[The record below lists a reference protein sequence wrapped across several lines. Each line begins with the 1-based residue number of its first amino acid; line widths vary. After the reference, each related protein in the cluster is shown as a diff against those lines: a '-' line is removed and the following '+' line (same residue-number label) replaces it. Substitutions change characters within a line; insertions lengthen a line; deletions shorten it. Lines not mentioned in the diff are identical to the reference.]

1 MTSTF
6 LLEQMILEQLAL
18 NFRDNETHLKKIFEK
33 TTGRGIALT
42 ITDNS
47 TSMLSVKSKG
57 ETLYVRL
64 HRIFLE
70 AGTEV
75 VSEVAEFIKKRRGKT
90 PLISG
95 FIKERRAH
103 LKKNVP
109 RRLNLKA
116 TWKYY
121 DLLNIYETINRA
133 YFEGSVSSTI
143 TWGKKSPRYAVRKRT
158 LGSYSSH
165 TNVIRINPLLDN
177 SRVPLY
183 FVEFIVYHEMLHA
196 YIGVKNKNGRRSV
209 HSKEF
214 REHEKIFRDYE
225 RAVAWEKNNRI

>member
-1 MTSTF
+1 M
-6 LLEQMILEQLAL
+6 EQLAL
-18 NFRDNETHLKKIFEK
+18 NFRDNETYLKKIFEK

-64 HRIFLE
+64 NRIFLE

-75 VSEVAEFIKKRRGKT
+75 VSEVAEFIKKKRGKT

-95 FIKERRAH
+95 FIRERREH
-103 LKKNVP
+103 LKKKTP

-116 TWKYY
+116 TGKYY
-121 DLLNIYETINRA
+121 DLLNIFESINRA

-143 TWGKKSPRYAVRKRT
+143 AWGKESPRYAVRKRT

-165 TNVIRINPLLDN
+165 TNAIRINSVLDN
-177 SRVPLY
+177 PRVPRFY
-183 FVEFIVYHEMLHA
+183 IEFIVYHEMLHA
-196 YIGVKNKNGRRSV
+196 FIGVKSKNGRRSI

-214 REHEKIFRDYE
+214 REGEKVFKDYE
-225 RAVAWEKNNRI
+225 KAMAWEKRNRI

>member
-1 MTSTF
+1 M
-6 LLEQMILEQLAL
+6 EQLTL
-18 NFRDNETHLKKIFEK
+18 NFKNNEDHLKNLFEK
-33 TTGRGIALT
+33 VADRPIALT

-64 HRIFLE
+64 NRIFLE

-95 FIKERRAH
+95 FIMERREH
-103 LKKNVP
+103 IKKKVP
-109 RRLNLKA
+109 RRLNLC
-116 TWKYY
+116 TSGKYY
-121 DLLNIYETINRA
+121 DLMNIFESINRA

-165 TNVIRINPLLDN
+165 TNAIRINPLLDN
-177 SRVPLY
+177 SRIPLY

-225 RAVAWEKNNRI
+225 RAVAWEKRNRI

>member
-1 MTSTF
+1 M
-6 LLEQMILEQLAL
+6 EQLAL
-18 NFRDNETHLKKIFEK
+18 NFRDNETYLKKIFEK

-64 HRIFLE
+64 NRIFLE

-75 VSEVAEFIKKRRGKT
+75 VSEVAEFIKKKRGKT

-95 FIKERRAH
+95 FIRERREH
-103 LKKNVP
+103 LKNKTP

-116 TWKYY
+116 TGKYY
-121 DLLNIYETINRA
+121 DLLNIFESINRA

-143 TWGKKSPRYAVRKRT
+143 AWGKESPRYAVRKRT

-165 TNVIRINPLLDN
+165 TNAIRINPVLDN
-177 SRVPLY
+177 PRVPRFY
-183 FVEFIVYHEMLHA
+183 IEFIVYHEMLHA
-196 YIGVKNKNGRRSV
+196 FIGVKSKNGRRSI

-214 REHEKIFRDYE
+214 REGEKVFKDYE
-225 RAVAWEKNNRI
+225 KAMAWEKRNRI

>member
-1 MTSTF
+1 M
-6 LLEQMILEQLAL
+6 EQLAL
-18 NFRDNETHLKKIFEK
+18 NFRDNETYLKKIFEK

-64 HRIFLE
+64 NRIFLE

-75 VSEVAEFIKKRRGKT
+75 VSEVAEFIKKKRGKT

-95 FIKERRAH
+95 FIRERREH
-103 LKKNVP
+103 LKNKTP

-116 TWKYY
+116 TGKYY
-121 DLLNIYETINRA
+121 DLLNIFESINRA

-143 TWGKKSPRYAVRKRT
+143 AWGKESPRYAVRKRT

-165 TNVIRINPLLDN
+165 TNAIRINPVLDN
-177 SRVPLY
+177 PRVPRFY
-183 FVEFIVYHEMLHA
+183 IEFIVYHEMLHA
-196 YIGVKNKNGRRSV
+196 FIGVKSKNGRRSI

-214 REHEKIFRDYE
+214 REGEKIFKDYE
-225 RAVAWEKNNRI
+225 KAIAWEKDNR

>member
-1 MTSTF
+1 M
-6 LLEQMILEQLAL
+6 EQLAL
-18 NFRDNETHLKKIFEK
+18 NFRDNETHLKRIFEK

-64 HRIFLE
+64 NRIFLE
-70 AGTEV
+70 AGADV

-90 PLISG
+90 PLISSFMREKRG
-95 FIKERRAH
+95 H
-103 LKKNVP
+103 LKKKVP
-109 RRLNLKA
+109 RRLNLCTSGKN
-116 TWKYY
+116 Y

-143 TWGKKSPRYAVRKRT
+143 TWGKKTPRYAVRKRT

-165 TNVIRINPLLDN
+165 TNAIRINPLLDN
-177 SRVPLY
+177 SGVPFY

-196 YIGVKNKNGRRSV
+196 YIGVKSKNGRRSV

-214 REHEKIFRDYE
+214 REHERIFRDYE
-225 RAVAWEKNNRI
+225 KAMAWEKNNRI

>member
-1 MTSTF
+1 
-6 LLEQMILEQLAL
+6 LEQLAL
-18 NFRDNETHLKKIFEK
+18 NFRDNETYLKKIFEK

-64 HRIFLE
+64 NRIFLE

-75 VSEVAEFIKKRRGKT
+75 VSEVAEFIKKKRGKT

-95 FIKERRAH
+95 FIRERREH
-103 LKKNVP
+103 LKNKTP

-116 TWKYY
+116 TGKYY
-121 DLLNIYETINRA
+121 DLLNIFESINRA

-143 TWGKKSPRYAVRKRT
+143 AWGKESPRYAVRKRT

-165 TNVIRINPLLDN
+165 TNAIRINPVLDN
-177 SRVPLY
+177 PRVPRFY
-183 FVEFIVYHEMLHA
+183 IEFIVYHEMLHA
-196 YIGVKNKNGRRSV
+196 FIGVKSKNGRRSI

-214 REHEKIFRDYE
+214 REGEKIFKDYE
-225 RAVAWEKNNRI
+225 KAIAWEKDNR

>member
-1 MTSTF
+1 M
-6 LLEQMILEQLAL
+6 EQLAL

-64 HRIFLE
+64 NRIFLE

-75 VSEVAEFIKKRRGKT
+75 VSEVAEFIKKRKGKT
-90 PLISG
+90 PLISS
-95 FIKERRAH
+95 FMRERREH
-103 LKKNVP
+103 LKKKVP
-109 RRLNLKA
+109 RRLNLC
-116 TWKYY
+116 TSGKYY
-121 DLLNIYETINRA
+121 DLLNIYEAVNRA

-165 TNVIRINPLLDN
+165 TNAIRINPLIDN

-196 YIGVKNKNGRRSV
+196 YIGVKSKNGRRSV

-225 RAVAWEKNNRI
+225 KAMAWEKNNRI

>member
-6 LLEQMILEQLAL
+6 LVEQMILEQLAL
-18 NFRDNETHLKKIFEK
+18 SFGDNETRLKNIFEK
-33 TTGRGIALT
+33 TTDRGIALT

-57 ETLYVRL
+57 ETIYVRL
-64 HRIFLE
+64 HRIFLG

-75 VSEVAEFIKKRRGKT
+75 VREVAEFIKKRRGKT

-95 FIKERRAH
+95 FIKERREH
-103 LKKNVP
+103 LKKKAP
-109 RRLNLKA
+109 RRLNLCP
-116 TWKYY
+116 TGKYY
-121 DLLNIYETINRA
+121 DLLNIYDTINRA
-133 YFEGSVSSTI
+133 YFEGSVSSRI

-165 TNVIRINPLLDN
+165 TNAIRINPLLDN

-214 REHEKIFRDYE
+214 REHEKTFSDYE
-225 RAVAWEKNNRI
+225 RAMAWEQNNA

>member
-1 MTSTF
+1 M
-6 LLEQMILEQLAL
+6 EQLAL

-64 HRIFLE
+64 NRIFLE

-75 VSEVAEFIKKRRGKT
+75 VSEVAEFIKKKRGKT

-95 FIKERRAH
+95 FIRERREH
-103 LKKNVP
+103 LKNKTP

-116 TWKYY
+116 TGKYY
-121 DLLNIYETINRA
+121 DLLNIFESINRA

-143 TWGKKSPRYAVRKRT
+143 AWGKESPRYAVRKRT

-165 TNVIRINPLLDN
+165 TNAIRINPVLDN
-177 SRVPLY
+177 PRVPRFY
-183 FVEFIVYHEMLHA
+183 IEFIVYHEMLHA
-196 YIGVKNKNGRRSV
+196 FIGVKSKNGRRSI

-214 REHEKIFRDYE
+214 REGEKIFKDYE
-225 RAVAWEKNNRI
+225 KAIAWEKDNR

>member
-1 MTSTF
+1 MSSTF
-6 LLEQMILEQLAL
+6 LLEQTILEQLAL
-18 NFRDNETHLKKIFEK
+18 NFRDNETYLKKIFEK

-64 HRIFLE
+64 NRIFLE

-75 VSEVAEFIKKRRGKT
+75 VSEVAEFIKKKRGKT

-95 FIKERRAH
+95 FIRERREH
-103 LKKNVP
+103 LKNKTP

-116 TWKYY
+116 TGKYY
-121 DLLNIYETINRA
+121 DLLNIFESINRA

-143 TWGKKSPRYAVRKRT
+143 AWGKESPRYAVRKRT

-165 TNVIRINPLLDN
+165 TNAIRINPVLDN
-177 SRVPLY
+177 PRVPRFY
-183 FVEFIVYHEMLHA
+183 IEFIVYHEMLHA
-196 YIGVKNKNGRRSV
+196 FIGVKSKNGRRSI

-214 REHEKIFRDYE
+214 REGEKIFKDYE
-225 RAVAWEKNNRI
+225 KAIAWEKDNR

>member
-1 MTSTF
+1 MSSTF
-6 LLEQMILEQLAL
+6 LLEQTILEQLAL
-18 NFRDNETHLKKIFEK
+18 NFRDNETHLKRIFEK

-64 HRIFLE
+64 NRIFLE
-70 AGTEV
+70 AGAEV

-90 PLISG
+90 PLISSFMREKRG
-95 FIKERRAH
+95 H
-103 LKKNVP
+103 LKKKVP
-109 RRLNLKA
+109 RRLNLCTSGKN
-116 TWKYY
+116 Y

-143 TWGKKSPRYAVRKRT
+143 TWGKKNPRYAVRKRT

-165 TNVIRINPLLDN
+165 TNAIRINPLLDN
-177 SRVPLY
+177 SRVPFY

-196 YIGVKNKNGRRSV
+196 YIGVKSKNGRRSV

-214 REHEKIFRDYE
+214 REHERIFRDYE
-225 RAVAWEKNNRI
+225 KAMAWEKNNRI

>member
-1 MTSTF
+1 M
-6 LLEQMILEQLAL
+6 EQTILEQLAL
-18 NFRDNETHLKKIFEK
+18 NFRDNETYLKKIFEK

-64 HRIFLE
+64 NRIFLE

-75 VSEVAEFIKKRRGKT
+75 VSEVAEFIKKKRGKT

-95 FIKERRAH
+95 FIRERREH
-103 LKKNVP
+103 LKNKTP

-116 TWKYY
+116 TGKYY
-121 DLLNIYETINRA
+121 DLLNIFESINRA

-143 TWGKKSPRYAVRKRT
+143 AWGKESPRYAVRKRT

-165 TNVIRINPLLDN
+165 TNAIRINPVLDN
-177 SRVPLY
+177 PRVPRFY
-183 FVEFIVYHEMLHA
+183 IEFIVYHEMLHA
-196 YIGVKNKNGRRSV
+196 FIGVKSKNGRRSI

-214 REHEKIFRDYE
+214 REGEKIFKDYE
-225 RAVAWEKNNRI
+225 KAIAWEKDNR